1 MKVTAPYVTA
11 ALAAAAFAGL
21 LLPAVPAAAGPSS
34 VTIQVSDA
42 TVYEGDGGVTYASFE
57 VRRTGR
63 FTGKTQTVRY
73 RTTDGTA
80 TAGSDYTAATGS
92 LVYDSK
98 HAVRTV
104 TVEVLGDTDQE
115 DDEFFLLLVT
125 PSGGGDGEGRGTILN
140 DDGWPSI

>member
-1 MKVTAPYVTA
+1 MKVTAL
-11 ALAAAAFAGL
+11 LAAAAFVAVG
-21 LLPAVPAAAGPSS
+21 LPAVPAAAGPAS
-34 VTIQVSDA
+34 VTIQTSDA
-42 TVYEGDGGVTYASFE
+42 TVYEGDDGVTYASFE

-63 FTGKTQTVRY
+63 FTGKTQTVQY

-80 TAGSDYTAATGS
+80 TAGSDYGAATGS

-104 TVEVLGDTDQE
+104 TVAVYGDTDQE
-115 DDEFFLLLVT
+115 EDEFFLLLVT

>member
-1 MKVTAPYVTA
+1 MKVTAS
-11 ALAAAAFAGL
+11 LAAASAFVAVGL
-21 LLPAVPAAAGPSS
+21 AAVPASAGPSS

-42 TVYEGDGGVTYASFE
+42 TVYEGAGGVTYASFE

-63 FTGKTQTVRY
+63 FTGKAQTVQY
-73 RTTDGTA
+73 RTADGTA
-80 TAGSDYTAATGS
+80 TAGSDYAAATGS

-98 HAVRTV
+98 NAVRTV
-104 TVEVLGDTDQE
+104 TITVYGDTDQE

>member
-1 MKVTAPYVTA
+1 MKVIAS
-11 ALAAAAFAGL
+11 LAAVSAFVAVGL
-21 LLPAVPAAAGPSS
+21 ASVPASAGPAS

-57 VRRTGR
+57 VRRVGR
-63 FTGKTQTVRY
+63 FTGKSQTVQY
-73 RTTDGTA
+73 RTADGTA
-80 TAGSDYTAATGS
+80 TAGSDYAAATGS
-92 LVYDSK
+92 LVFDSK
-98 HAVRTV
+98 NAVRTV
-104 TVEVLGDTDQE
+104 TVTVNGDTDQE